1 MRRTSWRKTAELSK
15 KMEWKH
21 SEEGVLLTWT
31 VKAIDKKIL
40 AFDGI
45 GIICIIGASLCIALY
60 SYFFNDAF
68 EVDIFCAT
76 AAFMG
81 FFFYKHSMQKTVFV
95 YRTTSNHLEVCR
107 WQDIPDMV
115 FIFIRVIPFVMIG
128 IVLMLLISNPALSIA
143 ALAGPAL
150 VGIGLASVG
159 GDSSYQTYWQ
169 DFHHDEYLWSD
180 VLEAMLD
187 AEQGLIVLTVP
198 YELPAEYAAQI
209 ENPEQFNSQ
218 DVRLY
223 FRKDQQAEVIAM
235 VRNRIPHI
243 ELTPGRQIYEF

>member
-1 MRRTSWRKTAELSK
+1 MRRTSWRKIPNLTEDQEWTHDNETA
-15 KMEWKH
+15 
-21 SEEGVLLTWT
+21 VATWT
-31 VKAIDKKIL
+31 VKAIDKR
-40 AFDGI
+40 
-45 GIICIIGASLCIALY
+45 IIPEGSIIVISTLITVGFGLWVGMGY
-60 SYFFNDAF
+60 
-68 EVDIFCAT
+68 
-76 AAFMG
+76 AAFLAALPMT
-81 FFFYKHSMQKTVFV
+81 FIFYKQAMQKTVFV
-95 YRTTSNHLEVCR
+95 YRATSKHLEVCR

-115 FIFIRVIPFVMIG
+115 FIFLRVFPFVMIG

-169 DFHHDEYLWSD
+169 DFHHDEYLWSE

-187 AEQGLIVLTVP
+187 AEQGLIVLTLP

-223 FRKDQQAEVIAM
+223 FRKDQQAEVISM
-235 VRNRIPHI
+235 VKDRIPDI
-243 ELTPGRQIYEF
+243 ELTPGRQIYEL